1 MSSDSVVVATTS
13 ASPTTSDVGRVFDSI
28 QAIDACDLPIPR
40 VEIELSSAEDDL
52 APRGEWRDASRV
64 MALVRLHSHPLGVL
78 YLDGRAGRSRRAH
91 AAGIWAALQPRVD
104 AHLAGDGL
112 PPARDLDDLAAS
124 RLPKPPDCE
133 RARDAVLSRPPLI
146 TVVVATRDRPES
158 LRACL
163 TSLLATTYR
172 RFEIVVV
179 DNDPTDDGAATMV
192 ADEFESVR
200 YVRENRRGLASAHNR
215 GLDVAQGQIVAF
227 VDDDVLVDRHWLTA
241 IAQGFAETDDVGCV
255 TGLILPE
262 QLETPAQLLLEHRGG
277 YGKGFDLKVFD
288 TAGNRPDDPL
298 FPFAAGQL
306 GSGANMA
313 FDVEML
319 RGMGGFDT
327 ALGVGTRAR
336 GGDDMSGFF
345 RTVVAGHRLVYQPSA
360 IVWHR
365 HYRDMAALQNMARGC
380 GVGMG
385 AYLASSLLHEPRMI
399 IDLIRCSPQALA
411 KAFLPQPISGESRPH
426 PWPAELVNVE
436 RRGLLAGPGAYG
448 VSRWRAHRAR
458 GDAARRQH
466 RTDERCDS

>member
-1 MSSDSVVVATTS
+1 MRSKGAMTETTATPAPNSESIRTI
-13 ASPTTSDVGRVFDSI
+13 DSI
-28 QAIDACDLPIPR
+28 HAIDASDLPIPR
-40 VEIELSSAEDDL
+40 VDVELSSAEDEL
-52 APRGEWRDASRV
+52 VPVGGWQDASRV

-78 YLDGRAGRSRRAH
+78 FLDGRAGPSRRAH
-91 AAGIWAALQPRVD
+91 AVGIWAALHDRIN
-104 AHLAGDGL
+104 AHLADDGL
-112 PPARDLDDLAAS
+112 AAARNLDDLAAPRAS
-124 RLPKPPDCE
+124 EPPGCE
-133 RARDAVLSRPPLI
+133 RRRDAVLSRSPLI
-146 TVVVATRDRPES
+146 TVVVATRNRPDS

-163 TSLLATTYR
+163 TSLLACTYR

-179 DNDPTDDGAATMV
+179 DNDPDDDDTATMV
-192 ADEFESVR
+192 AEQFGSVR
-200 YVRENRRGLASAHNR
+200 YVREYRRGLASAHNCGLGVSR
-215 GLDVAQGQIVAF
+215 GNIVAF
-227 VDDDVLVDRHWLTA
+227 VDDDVLVDRYWLTA

-288 TAGNRPDDPL
+288 TAGNRPADPL

-319 RGMGGFDT
+319 RGIGGFDT

-345 RTVVAGHRLVYQPSA
+345 RTVVAGHRLVYQPGA

-365 HYRDMAALQNMARGC
+365 HYRDMAALRNMARGC

-385 AYLASSLLHEPRMI
+385 AYLASSLAHEPRMI
-399 IDLIRCSPQALA
+399 IDLIRCSPRAFA
-411 KAFLPQPISGESRPH
+411 KAFLPQPPPTGESRPH
-426 PWPAELVNVE
+426 PWPAELVSVE
-436 RRGLLAGPGAYG
+436 RRGLLAGPAAYAA
-448 VSRWRAHRAR
+448 SRWH
-458 GDAARRQH
+458 ARRTLVDATP
-466 RTDERCDS
+466 RRRPDERCGG